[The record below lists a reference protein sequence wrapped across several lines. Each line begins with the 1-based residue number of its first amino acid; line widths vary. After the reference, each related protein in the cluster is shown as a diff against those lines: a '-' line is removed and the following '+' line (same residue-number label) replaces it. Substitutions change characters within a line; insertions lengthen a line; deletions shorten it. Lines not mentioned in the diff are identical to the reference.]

1 MDRVKFHLKFRRN
14 FGLERNPSQRLLQ
27 GKLHRQATWVNLGC
41 HATVRVPNVGAIN
54 VFLPQFRTPSLDR
67 RTLIYNYRDPAET
80 DIELRSNIGRTHT
93 ILVQADDCRVSL
105 LLFPWTLMHAARKAK
120 EVRLLS
126 PAICAEPNDPAQET
140 SLAKRPLSLVPVP
153 KC

>member
-1 MDRVKFHLKFRRN
+1 MLGRSPYFSLSFERRRST
-14 FGLERNPSQRLLQ
+14 GARLF
-27 GKLHRQATWVNLGC
+27 T
-41 HATVRVPNVGAIN
+41 I
-54 VFLPQFRTPSLDR
+54 
-67 RTLIYNYRDPAET
+67 AET
-80 DIELRSNIGRTHT
+80 RPGLIIELRSNIGRTHT

-105 LLFPWTLMHAARKAK
+105 LLFSWTLMHAARKVK